1 MPDPSSDAP
10 ADAAADPNVPDTAKL
25 RAPSDFVEFN
35 FAGVSFWP
43 NKKGLITVPVDA
55 VPDAISHGLIWPEPA
70 AE

>member
-10 ADAAADPNVPDTAKL
+10 ADDVPDTAKL